1 MSIRIGIMGY
11 GNLGRGVECAVAQN
25 ADMELKAV
33 FTRRNPE
40 ELHIWSKTAKVVSA
54 SELADW
60 KNELDVLILCGGS
73 ATDLPVQ
80 TPHYASMYN
89 VVDSFDTHAY
99 LNDLRYG
106 NETKESEQFQRRLD
120 RYRERY
126 LFPDSDTAPA
136 AAKEE
141 PNK

>member
-1 MSIRIGIMGY
+1 MKIGILGY
-11 GNLGRGVECAVAQN
+11 GNLGRGVECAIKQN
-25 ADMELKAV
+25 PDMELAAV
-33 FTRRNPE
+33 FTRRAPE
-40 ELHIWSKTAKVVSA
+40 TVSILTEGA
-54 SELADW
+54 AVCSVDDVEQW
-60 KNELDVLILCGGS
+60 KDKIDVMILCGGS

-80 TPHYASMYN
+80 SPEYAKYFN
-89 VVDSFDTHAY
+89 IVDSFDTHAY

>member
-1 MSIRIGIMGY
+1 MSIRIGILGY
-11 GNLGRGVECAVAQN
+11 GNLGRGVESAIAHN
-25 ADMELKAV
+25 EDMELVGV

-40 ELHIWSKTAKVVSA
+40 NVKVRTAGVKVLEA
-54 SELADW
+54 SELEHMQDQI
-60 KNELDVLILCGGS
+60 DVLVLCGGS

-80 TPHYASMYN
+80 TPKYAADYN

-136 AAKEE
+136 DAKEE